1 MGTELPTYRYDV
13 EQSRWLPGPVGRVVR
28 ADDPTNGSADKV
40 ETPQG
45 ETKKDE
51 PPADSDAK
59 LAEPKALSKLYA
71 KEQTLWRLPLPATG
85 SWAVFFPLRPPE
97 GAVAPP
103 WSLASVAANAPMHR
117 IPRRRP
123 RRWPCP
129 ERPSSSATAANG
141 RPA

>member
-1 MGTELPTYRYDV
+1 M
-13 EQSRWLPGPVGRVVR
+13 VR

-103 WSLASVAANAPMHR
+103 WSLASVAADAPNAPH
-117 IPRRRP
+117 PAAASASLAVP
-123 RRWPCP
+123 GTSFQLCYSS
-129 ERPSSSATAANG
+129 ERAPGVKAPPPST
-141 RPA
+141 